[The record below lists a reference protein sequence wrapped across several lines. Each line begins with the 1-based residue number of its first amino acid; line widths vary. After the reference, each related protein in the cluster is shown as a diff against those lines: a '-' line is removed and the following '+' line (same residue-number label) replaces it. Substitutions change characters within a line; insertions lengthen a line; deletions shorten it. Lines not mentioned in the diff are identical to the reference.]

1 MKKTISMVLLAT
13 IMAFNTSCSDDSEEF
28 SAPTSV
34 MQTRAREQRVQSL
47 IQQARTG
54 DSEAY
59 KALALCYHHGDGV
72 EKSWLNTAFCY
83 YIYCEKTGKDIKRIT
98 EWLDEKH
105 PYRLINEIMP
115 KPALDKASREKLAL
129 LEEVAPAEAKAIKAI
144 KIRKKISEITTSSN
158 IATALREA
166 EQEGSEMAA
175 VLLAICYTDRKG
187 SCVEEAEILR
197 MAQKYPCLYLVIGD
211 KRDDNHTDGSTEDAL
226 RVMEYYSKADAHG
239 MLTPQHAGKLRVI
252 RHRLEKQGVIAP
264 DELEMRRLGDI
275 MKIETN

>member
-1 MKKTISMVLLAT
+1 MKKSIPLVLLAT
-13 IMAFNTSCSDDSEEF
+13 MLAFNTSCSDDSVELD
-28 SAPTSV
+28 SPNYT
-34 MQTRAREQRVQSL
+34 MQTRAKEQRVQSL

-59 KALALCYHHGDGV
+59 KALALCYHHGEGV
-72 EKSWLNTAFCY
+72 EKSWLNTVFCY
-83 YIYCEKTGKDIKRIT
+83 YIYCEKTGKDIKCIT

-115 KPALDKASREKLAL
+115 KPALDKASREKLAQ

-158 IATALREA
+158 TATALREA

-175 VLLAICYTDRKG
+175 VLLAICYTDGKG
-187 SCVEEAEILR
+187 SIVEEAEILR

-211 KRDDNHTDGSTEDAL
+211 KHTDSSTDDAL
-226 RVMEYYSKADAHG
+226 RVIEYYSKADAHG

-275 MKIETN
+275 MKKETN

>member
-1 MKKTISMVLLAT
+1 MKKSIPLVLLAT
-13 IMAFNTSCSDDSEEF
+13 MLAFNTSCSDDSVELD
-28 SAPTSV
+28 SPNYT
-34 MQTRAREQRVQSL
+34 MQTRAKEQRVQSL

-59 KALALCYHHGDGV
+59 KALALCYHHGEGV
-72 EKSWLNTAFCY
+72 EKSWLNTVFCY

-115 KPALDKASREKLAL
+115 KPALDKASREKLAQ

-144 KIRKKISEITTSSN
+144 KIRKKIGEITTSSN
-158 IATALREA
+158 TATALREA

-175 VLLAICYTDRKG
+175 VLLAICYTDGKG
-187 SCVEEAEILR
+187 SSVEEAEILR

-211 KRDDNHTDGSTEDAL
+211 KHTDSSTDDAL
-226 RVMEYYSKADAHG
+226 RVIEYYSKADAHG

-275 MKIETN
+275 MKKERN

>member
-1 MKKTISMVLLAT
+1 MKKSIPLVLLAT
-13 IMAFNTSCSDDSEEF
+13 MLAFNTSCNDDSVELD
-28 SAPTSV
+28 SPNYA
-34 MQTRAREQRVQSL
+34 MQTRAKEQRVQSL

-59 KALALCYHHGDGV
+59 KALALCYHNGDGV
-72 EKSWLNTAFCY
+72 EKSWLNTVFCY
-83 YIYCEKTGKDIKRIT
+83 YIYCEKTGKDIKCIT

-115 KPALDKASREKLAL
+115 KPALDKASREKLAQ

-158 IATALREA
+158 TATALREA

-175 VLLAICYTDRKG
+175 VLLAICYTDGKG
-187 SCVEEAEILR
+187 SSVEEAEILR

-211 KRDDNHTDGSTEDAL
+211 KHTDSSTDDAL
-226 RVMEYYSKADAHG
+226 RVIEYYSKADAHG

-275 MKIETN
+275 MKKETN